1 MPRWL
6 PDVES
11 RLKWGG
17 GSDAHWGLG
26 GIIDKS
32 VQKFENYRHM
42 LNADS
47 DGGGGQIQMGA
58 KGGRI
63 K

>member
-6 PDVES
+6 PDIKS
-11 RLKWGG
+11 RHKWGC
-17 GSDAHWGLG
+17 GSDADSGLG
-26 GIIDKS
+26 GMIDKS

-47 DGGGGQIQMGA
+47 DRGRGQMQMGV
-58 KGGRI
+58 GSGV
-63 K
+63 

>member
-1 MPRWL
+1 MSRWL

-11 RLKWGG
+11 RLKWGC
-17 GSDAHWGLG
+17 GSEADGGLG

-47 DGGGGQIQMGA
+47 GGGGGQMQMEVWGE
-58 KGGRI
+58 
-63 K
+63 

>member
-1 MPRWL
+1 M
-6 PDVES
+6 V
-11 RLKWGG
+11 GV

-58 KGGRI
+58 KGGWNKMI
-63 K
+63 KCPEI